1 MKPKVVLVVEDDPVL
16 ATIYER
22 ALQKGGYEVL
32 TAADGESALKL
43 VESDAPIDLI
53 LSDVVMPGMGG
64 RELVWRVR
72 DIRPDI
78 RIILASGYAA
88 EDSALQTLE
97 DIGVGFISKPIELAT
112 LVQVVTDKLKD

>member
-78 RIILASGYAA
+78 RIILASGYAT